1 MQHRPTRSP
10 LPRLAGFVR
19 AEDGAVTVDYV
30 VLTAAAMAVAI
41 GAASSVK
48 SSLSR
53 FAGSVNGD
61 LSGQSD
67 EGAFANSTS
76 YANGFEN
83 GSGGDWG
90 QGVAV
95 TNVTG
100 LGNVLGPFAQS
111 DGSKIVSRDFALADG
126 IPYAEMQFD
135 LFTMDSVNHNEY
147 GAIFIDD
154 REIGRVDADG
164 VFTAIGDLE
173 ALGIEVDATVIKTGT
188 QLGGDMDD
196 DEWSGNDDQTRFN
209 IRVTDPEA
217 TINFGFGA
225 KLNDGA
231 NNEFYAIDDFRI
243 VGLAVPD

>member
-1 MQHRPTRSP
+1 
-10 LPRLAGFVR
+10 
-19 AEDGAVTVDYV
+19 

-41 GAASSVK
+41 AAATSVTN
-48 SSLSR
+48 SLSS
-53 FAGSVNGD
+53 FANTVNGD
-61 LSGQSD
+61 LSGQADDS
-67 EGAFANSTS
+67 AFAGSTS

-83 GSGGDWG
+83 GAGGDWG
-90 QGVAV
+90 QGVSV

-111 DGSKIVSRDFALADG
+111 DGSKVVSRDFDLADG

-135 LFTMDSVNHNEY
+135 LFTIDSVNANEY
-147 GAIFIDD
+147 GAIYIDD
-154 REIGRVDADG
+154 REIGRVDGDG

-173 ALGIEVDATVIKTGT
+173 ALGIEVKATVVKTGT
-188 QLGGDMDD
+188 QLGGDMTD
-196 DEWSGNDDQTRFN
+196 DEWNGNDDQTRFN

-225 KLNDGA
+225 NLNDGA

-243 VGLAVPD
+243 VGLAIPEEAGSS